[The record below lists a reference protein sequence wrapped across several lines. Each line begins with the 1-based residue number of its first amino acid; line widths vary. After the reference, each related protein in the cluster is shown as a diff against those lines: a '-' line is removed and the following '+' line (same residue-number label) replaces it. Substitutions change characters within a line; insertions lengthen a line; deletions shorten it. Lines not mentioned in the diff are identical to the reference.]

1 MADDLVM
8 LTASR
13 AEAPRIQD
21 LLRALSRLSV
31 SGDLSVH
38 MIPGVGLCLTGGGR
52 ANAPPARKAGLEAVR
67 MRVQSVSD
75 DHLVCR
81 PWRGG
86 DISAVDILV
95 AKPWE
100 LRKTGWDGETIGG
113 ITYTYSSG
121 TARSATDGVDTEN
134 QVIGPPYTLS
144 GGYVDLV
151 AIRNVQ
157 GGTDVTVAGKAVE
170 WLDLNLAARRWEVEC
185 E

>member
-1 MADDLVM
+1 MADDQVM

-38 MIPGVGLCLTGGGR
+38 MIPGVGLCLTGGGK
-52 ANAPPARKAGLEAVR
+52 AHAPPARKAGLEAVR
-67 MRVQSVSD
+67 MRVQSVSE

-81 PWRGG
+81 TWKGG
-86 DISAVDILV
+86 ESGTVDILV

-100 LRKTGWDGETIGG
+100 LRKTGWDGQTIDG

-134 QVIGPPYTLS
+134 QVITSPYTVS
-144 GGYVDLV
+144 GGYVDIV
-151 AIRNVQ
+151 AIRYFQ
-157 GGTDVTVAGKAVE
+157 GGTDVTVANKAVE
-170 WLDLNLAARRWEVEC
+170 WLDLNLAARAWAVEC
-185 E
+185 